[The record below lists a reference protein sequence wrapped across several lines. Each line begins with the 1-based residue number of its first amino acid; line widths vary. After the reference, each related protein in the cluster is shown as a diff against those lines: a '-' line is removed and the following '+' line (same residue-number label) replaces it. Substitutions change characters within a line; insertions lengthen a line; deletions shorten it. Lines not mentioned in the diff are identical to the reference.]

1 MIKSK
6 TLFSIFKVLIKL
18 LLTVGALYWVFSN
31 VDTKKTYE
39 TISEA
44 NPIPLFGAFIAFLCS
59 QLFASSRVRNFF
71 ECIGLK
77 LSEWLNYKL
86 YLLGMF
92 YNMFL
97 PGGIGG
103 DGYKIFL
110 LRKEYGIETRKLVT
124 AVFMDKLSGLWA
136 LTILLLLLLSRTSGL
151 PVPGYWAGVLI
162 IAGTAIYYLVL
173 KLWFKS
179 YCESFLIIHIKAL
192 GGQTCQLLCALFIL
206 YTLRVEGPFLPYLL
220 LFMASSL
227 LALFPLTIGGLGAR
241 ELVFMYGAKYFVLD
255 PQVAITISLLFYCI
269 SALSSLP
276 GAYFVFHSKTLSKD
290 YANSLKESA

>member
-1 MIKSK
+1 MPKN
-6 TLFSIFKVLIKL
+6 LFSIFKILIKL

-31 VDTKKTYE
+31 VDAKALGVTL
-39 TISEA
+39 A
-44 NPIPLFGAFIAFLCS
+44 QADPIMLFGSFIAFFFS
-59 QLFASSRVRNFF
+59 QLFASSRVRTFF
-71 ECIGLK
+71 ECIGIE

-110 LRKEYGIETRKLVT
+110 LRKDYGIETRKLVM

-136 LTILLLLLLSRTSGL
+136 LTVLLLVLLSNVSGL
-151 PVPGYWAGVLI
+151 PIPGYWAWLLI
-162 IAGTAIYYLVL
+162 IVGTSGYYLIL
-173 KLWFKS
+173 RLWFKQYS
-179 YCESFLIIHIKAL
+179 SSFVRIHLKAL

-206 YTLRVEGPFLPYLL
+206 YTLRVEGALLPYLL

-255 PQVAITISLLFYCI
+255 PQIAITISLLFYSI

-276 GAYFVFHSKTLSKD
+276 GAYFVFHTKTLSKD
-290 YANSLKESA
+290 YAG

>member
-1 MIKSK
+1 MPKN
-6 TLFSIFKVLIKL
+6 LFSIFKILIKL
-18 LLTVGALYWVFSN
+18 LLTAGALYWVFSN
-31 VDTKKTYE
+31 VDTKALGATL
-39 TISEA
+39 A
-44 NPIPLFGAFIAFLCS
+44 QADPIMLFGSFIAFFFS
-59 QLFASSRVRNFF
+59 QLFASSRVRTFF
-71 ECIGLK
+71 ECIGIE

-110 LRKEYGIETRKLVT
+110 LRKDYGVETRKLVM

-136 LTILLLLLLSRTSGL
+136 LTILLLVLLSNVSGL
-151 PVPGYWAGVLI
+151 PVPAYWAWLLI
-162 IAGTAIYYLVL
+162 GAGTAGYYLML
-173 KLWFKS
+173 RLWFKQYS
-179 YCESFLIIHIKAL
+179 GSFVKIHLKAL

-206 YTLRVEGPFLPYLL
+206 YTLRVEGALLPYLL

-255 PQVAITISLLFYCI
+255 PQIAITISLLFYSI

-276 GAYFVFHSKTLSKD
+276 GAYFVFHTKTLSKD
-290 YANSLKESA
+290 YVG

>member
-1 MIKSK
+1 MKMPK
-6 TLFSIFKVLIKL
+6 NLFSIFKVLIKL
-18 LLTVGALYWVFSN
+18 LLTAGALYWVFSN
-31 VDTKKTYE
+31 VDTKALGATL
-39 TISEA
+39 SQA
-44 NPIPLFGAFIAFLCS
+44 DPIMLFGSFIAFFFS
-59 QLFASSRVRNFF
+59 QLFASSRVRTFF
-71 ECIGLK
+71 ECIGIE

-110 LRKEYGIETRKLVT
+110 LRKDYGVETRKLVM

-136 LTILLLLLLSRTSGL
+136 LTTLLLVLLSNVSGL
-151 PVPGYWAGVLI
+151 PVPAYWAWLLI
-162 IAGTAIYYLVL
+162 VAGTAGYYLML
-173 KLWFKS
+173 RLWFKQYS
-179 YCESFLIIHIKAL
+179 GSFVKIHLKAL

-206 YTLRVEGPFLPYLL
+206 YTLRVEGALLPYLL

-255 PQVAITISLLFYCI
+255 PQIAITISLLFYSI

-276 GAYFVFHSKTLSKD
+276 GAYFVFHTKTLSKD
-290 YANSLKESA
+290 YAG

>member
-6 TLFSIFKVLIKL
+6 TLFSIFKILIKV
-18 LLTVGALYWVFSN
+18 LLTAGALFWVFSN
-31 VDTKKTYE
+31 VDLEKTRA
-39 TISEA
+39 TITQA
-44 NPIPLFGAFIAFLCS
+44 DPVPLAGAFIAFICS
-59 QLFASSRVRNFF
+59 QLFASSRVRSFF

-136 LTILLLLLLSRTSGL
+136 LTILLLLLLSRTTGI
-151 PVPGYWAGVLI
+151 PVPAYWGWILI
-162 IAGTAIYYLVL
+162 IIGTAGYYLIL
-173 KLWFKS
+173 KLWFKQ
-179 YCESFLIIHIKAL
+179 YVASFLMIHLKAL

-206 YTLRVEGPFLPYLL
+206 YTLRVEGPFLPYIL

-241 ELVFMYGAKYFVLD
+241 ELVFMYGARYFVLD
-255 PQVAITISLLFYCI
+255 PQVAITISLLFYSI

-276 GAYFVFHSKTLSKD
+276 GAYFVFHTK
-290 YANSLKESA
+290 SLAKENQSTIKAGI